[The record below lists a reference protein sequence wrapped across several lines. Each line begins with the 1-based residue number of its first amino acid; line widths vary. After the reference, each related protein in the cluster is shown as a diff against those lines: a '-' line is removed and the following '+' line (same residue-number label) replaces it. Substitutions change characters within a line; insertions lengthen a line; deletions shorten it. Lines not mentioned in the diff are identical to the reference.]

1 MKHPLP
7 PGPGNRPGSHASQS
21 LIPRIGL
28 LLVLLLLPAVPAGAA
43 NQTVV
48 ATDKVFTPADVTV
61 APGDTVTWTNGGG
74 EHNVHFDDN
83 SFDMPAAPDSTSWSV
98 SRSFDTVGV
107 FRYYCELHGGP
118 NGIDMSGAVS
128 VKPASTPPGP
138 PGGAPVSADKTAPAL
153 TLSGSTRQRALRQ
166 RAVFVR
172 AGVDEA
178 SRVVAR
184 AWVSIPRT
192 GRSFRAKTVSRQLA
206 ARTTSK
212 LGLALSRQAL
222 RAFRRALRKHTRL
235 TARITVTAKDPAGNR
250 ASAKRRVKLK
260 K

>member
-1 MKHPLP
+1 MKNPLP
-7 PGPGNRPGSHASQS
+7 SGSGKRPGLNPFRS
-21 LIPRIGL
+21 LIPRIWV
-28 LLVLLLLPAVPAGAA
+28 LVLLLLTSAPAGAA
-43 NQTVV
+43 SQTVV

-61 APGDTVTWTNGGG
+61 APGDTVTWTNAGG

-83 SFDMPAAPDSTSWSV
+83 SFDMPALPDSTPWSV
-98 SRSFDTVGV
+98 SRNFDTVGV
-107 FRYYCELHGGP
+107 FRYYCEMHGWP
-118 NGIDMSGAVS
+118 NGIGMSGAVY
-128 VKPASTPPGP
+128 VKPGATAPAP
-138 PGGAPVSADKTAPAL
+138 PGGQPVSADKTAPAL

-172 AGVDEA
+172 ARVDEA
-178 SRVVAR
+178 SAVVAR
-184 AWVSIPRT
+184 AWVSVPRT
-192 GRSFRAKTVSRQLA
+192 GRSFRAKSVSRQLA

-212 LGLALSRQAL
+212 LGLALPRQAL

-250 ASAKRRVKLK
+250 SSAKRRVKLK

>member
-1 MKHPLP
+1 MRVRCL
-7 PGPGNRPGSHASQS
+7 G
-21 LIPRIGL
+21 IGV
-28 LLVLLLLPAVPAGAA
+28 LVALLLPAVSAPAA
-43 NQTVV
+43 NQTVT
-48 ATDKVFTPADVTV
+48 ATGISTFSPKTVTV
-61 APGDTVTWTNGGG
+61 NTGEMVTWNNGSGL
-74 EHNVHFDDN
+74 HNVHFDDN
-83 SFDMPAAPDSTSWSV
+83 SFDMPALPDSTPWSV
-98 SRSFDTVGV
+98 SRNFDTLGV

-118 NGIDMSGAVS
+118 NGIDMSGAVY
-128 VKPASTPPGP
+128 VKPAATPPPP
-138 PGGAPVSADKTAPAL
+138 PGGQPVSADKTAPGL
-153 TLSGSTRQRALRQ
+153 TLSGSTRQKALRQ

-172 AGVDEA
+172 ARVDEP
-178 SRVVAR
+178 SRLVAR
-184 AWVSIPRT
+184 AWVSVPRT

-212 LGLALSRQAL
+212 LGLVLSRQAL